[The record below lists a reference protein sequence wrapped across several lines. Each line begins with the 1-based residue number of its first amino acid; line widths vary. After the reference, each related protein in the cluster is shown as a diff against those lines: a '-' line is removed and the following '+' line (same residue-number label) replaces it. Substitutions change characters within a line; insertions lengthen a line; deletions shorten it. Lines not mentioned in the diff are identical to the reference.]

1 MVRRR
6 KPVELPFSGDPST
19 RFLPGVIALMVF
31 LTALALAGAM
41 LLERAVSD
49 WRQSL
54 TARITAEVPPGPKLD
69 ERLAAAEAVL
79 RATPGLLEVRILT
92 EDEVSELLRPWLGDA
107 AQRLDLP
114 LPRLIDA
121 TLVGGGGLDL
131 AALLRRLE
139 AASPGAAIDDHR
151 DWLSGMVALARGL
164 EWLSVIVIVL
174 VGASAMA
181 AIVFVVRSGLAIH
194 RGVVEFL
201 HLIGAQD
208 GYIGRQFE
216 RQILRLGL
224 RGAVLGLIGVVVVSA
239 PITILAQALEG
250 PGVRAPGLEAWHLAV
265 IALVPLAA
273 VVAAGLTARL
283 TVRRALARL
292 P

>member
-1 MVRRR
+1 MIRRR
-6 KPVELPFSGDPST
+6 VPVELPFSGDPST

-31 LTALALAGAM
+31 LTALALAGTM
-41 LLERAVSD
+41 LLERAVAD

-54 TARITAEVPPGPKLD
+54 TTRVTVEVPPGPKLD
-69 ERLAAAEAVL
+69 ERLAAAEAML
-79 RATPGLLEVRILT
+79 RATPGLLQVRLLT
-92 EDEVSELLRPWLGDA
+92 EDEVAELLRPWLGDA

-121 TLVGGGGLDL
+121 TLVAGGGLDL
-131 AALLRRLE
+131 AGLRRRLE

-151 DWLSGMVALARGL
+151 DWLSGLVVLARGL
-164 EWLSVIVIVL
+164 EWLSVAVIVL

-224 RGAVLGLIGVVVVSA
+224 RGAGLGLAGVVIVAA
-239 PITILAQALEG
+239 PVAFLAQALEG

-265 IALVPLAA
+265 IGLVPLAA
-273 VVAAGLTARL
+273 VLAAGVTARL